1 MRTLIALF
9 LCLGLSTAFSS
20 TNYRDGETISLKG
33 EVVETGPDYLVVE
46 GLNPDGALQR
56 HIIEMDDWSSDSK
69 VFLRLKGEKVLV
81 YGRVDNDALEKL
93 TVEASRVYVPRLQKA
108 FEANPVDEEFNV
120 GPFGHVNLIPD
131 FPDKTQKIF
140 VGKVLSVGTEE
151 ALVETEEGKLIV
163 DFNNIDASE
172 DAFARGDRLRITGYL
187 NENIFTYDEID
198 AQAVVKY

>member
-1 MRTLIALF
+1 MRTLIALL
-9 LCLGLSTAFSS
+9 LCLGLSSVYSS

-33 EVVETGPDYLVVE
+33 EVVEAGPDYLVVE
-46 GLNPDGALQR
+46 GLNLDGILQR
-56 HIIEMDDWSSDSK
+56 HIIDMDDWSSDSQ
-69 VFLRLKGEKVLV
+69 VFLRLKGEEVLV

-140 VGKVLSVGTEE
+140 VGRVLSVGTDE
-151 ALVETEEGKLIV
+151 ALIETEEGKLVV
-163 DFNNIDASE
+163 DFKNIEASQ
-172 DAFARGDRLRITGYL
+172 DAFSKGDRLRVTGYL
-187 NENIFTYDEID
+187 DENIFTYDEID
-198 AQAVVKY
+198 AQAVIKY